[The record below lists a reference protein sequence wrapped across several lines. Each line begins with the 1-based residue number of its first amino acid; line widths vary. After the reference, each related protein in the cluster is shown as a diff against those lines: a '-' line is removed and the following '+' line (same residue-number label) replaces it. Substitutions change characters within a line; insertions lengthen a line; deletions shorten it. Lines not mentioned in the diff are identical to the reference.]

1 MVRSKM
7 HIKTSL
13 ILLSLLIFVG
23 CENSMTDSDEMSDD
37 QLMQDIID
45 AEKIDINMTDLPSL
59 SRTVIDQDYNDYI
72 EIDAKM
78 ASGLGYQ
85 VSMDGKGYKPGDHN
99 EVYFNLEGRKLKH
112 IRNIADKGGFKCF
125 ELVLPITFIMPDSS
139 SITVEDENGYMAVR
153 AWYGNNPNSKEKPS
167 LQYPVYIIYRD
178 SDTQI
183 INNNE
188 EMRSAK
194 KDCRKWDDDKNNWNC
209 FKLIY
214 PITYIMS
221 DGSTISMED
230 EKEWAEIKAWHESN
244 LGIKERPT
252 LQYPVDITYQDGI
265 TKTIYSDEEMHEYY
279 RSCSHKDDDK
289 KDWDCFSLVYPIT
302 YIMPDGSTISMEDK
316 KDWIELKTWHKSNPD
331 IKERPIFQYPID
343 ITYLDGNNTQTIH
356 NDEEM
361 KSAREDCRD

>member
-1 MVRSKM
+1 M

-13 ILLSLLIFVG
+13 ILLSLLIFIG
-23 CENSMTDSDEMSDD
+23 CENSMTKSDEMSDD

-112 IRNIADKGGFKCF
+112 RRNIADKGGFKCF

-153 AWYGNNPNSKEKPS
+153 AWYGNNSDSKEKPT
-167 LQYPVYIIYRD
+167 LQYLVNIIYRD
-178 SDTQI
+178 GSTKT
-183 INNNE
+183 INNAE
-188 EMRSAK
+188 EMKSTKA
-194 KDCRKWDDDKNNWNC
+194 DCRKW
-209 FKLIY
+209 
-214 PITYIMS
+214 
-221 DGSTISMED
+221 
-230 EKEWAEIKAWHESN
+230 
-244 LGIKERPT
+244 
-252 LQYPVDITYQDGI
+252 
-265 TKTIYSDEEMHEYY
+265 
-279 RSCSHKDDDK
+279 DDDK
-289 KDWDCFSLVYPIT
+289 KDWDCFRLVYPIT
-302 YIMPDGSTISMEDK
+302 FILPDNSVILMADEKDWMELKSWYEVNPDIEERPILEYPVEINYRDGST
-316 KDWIELKTWHKSNPD
+316 KTIN
-331 IKERPIFQYPID
+331 
-343 ITYLDGNNTQTIH
+343 

-361 KSAREDCRD
+361 ASAKEDCRD